1 MYTPSLCARLRAL
14 PQRSTARGH
23 LLQIGRARQSH
34 ARLSAELHT
43 ADAFVRGWMAHAHPT
58 CATSSPLALASARR
72 MAAIPRGIAARGI
85 AARVLCIGIPR
96 SMFRWSMR
104 RCRMAAC
111 RAAILEF
118 ASALTAEHE
127 RVLALEAA
135 LAVATAHPRLAE
147 ERRTCPTPS
156 TPLLPP
162 ARTSRGLSRVR
173 SRHCAP
179 RAQLHTTA
187 ACASPPLPRRC
198 RLRADLVRWVGCARA
213 RHAPTHLW
221 HAHPPAAAHARE
233 RVRIPPPL
241 PVGPVFGGYCARPT
255 HRSARSPQRMAHS
268 RHGPAAWAPSVHGR
282 SMRRMVW
289 RP

>member
-1 MYTPSLCARLRAL
+1 MYTPSHCARLRAL
-14 PQRSTARGH
+14 PQRSIARGH
-23 LLQIGRARQSH
+23 LLRIGRARQSH

-58 CATSSPLALASARR
+58 CAPSSFLALASARR
-72 MAAIPRGIAARGI
+72 MAAIPRGIAARGT
-85 AARVLCIGIPR
+85 ALAYCIGIPR
-96 SMFRWSMR
+96 SIKWSMR

-147 ERRTCPTPS
+147 ERWTCAAPS
-156 TPLLPP
+156 TPLLPS
-162 ARTSRGLSRVR
+162 ARTSRGLSLVR

-187 ACASPPLPRRC
+187 ACASPPLPV
-198 RLRADLVRWVGCARA
+198 AG
-213 RHAPTHLW
+213 
-221 HAHPPAAAHARE
+221 
-233 RVRIPPPL
+233 
-241 PVGPVFGGYCARPT
+241 
-255 HRSARSPQRMAHS
+255 
-268 RHGPAAWAPSVHGR
+268 
-282 SMRRMVW
+282 
-289 RP
+289 